1 MGQVSRIIIHGT
13 LQSIVDLSQLGW
25 RLEQRRQ
32 VIIDIMIFV
41 LEMNDIAD
49 FDVLVKDV
57 YEMLSENGVFEFMEV
72 TK

>member
-1 MGQVSRIIIHGT
+1 MSSDYYIII
-13 LQSIVDLSQLGW
+13 L
-25 RLEQRRQ
+25 
-32 VIIDIMIFV
+32 V
-41 LEMNDIAD
+41 LIMNDIAD

>member
-1 MGQVSRIIIHGT
+1 M
-13 LQSIVDLSQLGW
+13 DLSQLGW